1 MAWIGGRSWRDDAA
15 SDTAQPN
22 SNDVETDRSARSQPA
37 PDEIVNVLLPEDE
50 YTHTPDEA
58 ENYYNDSMYFNAM
71 NRAGGPLRRTRWEVW
86 LIWTGETFTPMIQT
100 LPIRISIVNDYEVV
114 VAGVAAMLAPFT
126 DRVEVVETEA
136 GGLPDLPADIALF
149 DTFAGRR
156 RSLSRI
162 DDLAQDR
169 DLSKVVLY
177 TWDLPR
183 DFARD
188 VDMRSIDGVIM
199 KSTTGPELVDALE
212 RVHLGEFVGSN
223 VVDERDIG
231 STLTER
237 EREVL
242 ALLSQGASNREVAS
256 ELYLSI
262 DTVKTHVRKV
272 FTKLGVG
279 NRTQAALVAR
289 DYGLEISRPESV
301 A

>member
-1 MAWIGGRSWRDDAA
+1 M
-15 SDTAQPN
+15 T
-22 SNDVETDRSARSQPA
+22 
-37 PDEIVNVLLPEDE
+37 
-50 YTHTPDEA
+50 
-58 ENYYNDSMYFNAM
+58 
-71 NRAGGPLRRTRWEVW
+71 
-86 LIWTGETFTPMIQT
+86 QT
-100 LPIRISIVNDYEVV
+100 QPIRVSIVNDYEVV
-114 VAGVAAMLAPFT
+114 VAGVAAMLAPFG
-126 DRVEVVETEA
+126 DRVQVVETEA
-136 GGLPDLPADIALF
+136 GGLPELPADIALF

-162 DDLAQDR
+162 DHLAEDR
-169 DLSKVVLY
+169 DLAKVVLY
-177 TWDLPR
+177 TWDLPK

-188 VDMRSIDGVIM
+188 IDVRSIDGVIM
-199 KSTTGPELVDALE
+199 KSTTGAELVDALE
-212 RVHLGEFVGSN
+212 RVHQGEFVGSN

-242 ALLSQGASNREVAS
+242 ALLSQGASNREIAV

-279 NRTQAALVAR
+279 NRTQAALTAR
-289 DYGLEISRPESV
+289 DYGLEVHKSDSV

>member
-1 MAWIGGRSWRDDAA
+1 M
-15 SDTAQPN
+15 
-22 SNDVETDRSARSQPA
+22 SQ
-37 PDEIVNVLLPEDE
+37 
-50 YTHTPDEA
+50 T
-58 ENYYNDSMYFNAM
+58 S
-71 NRAGGPLRRTRWEVW
+71 
-86 LIWTGETFTPMIQT
+86 
-100 LPIRISIVNDYEVV
+100 PIHVSIVNDYEVV

-126 DRVEVVETEA
+126 DRVAVVETKA
-136 GGLPDLPADIALF
+136 GGLPGLPADIALF

-156 RSLSRI
+156 RSLSRV

-177 TWDLPR
+177 TWDLPK

-188 VDMRSIDGVIM
+188 IDMRSIDGVIM
-199 KSTTGPELVDALE
+199 KSTTGVELVDALE

-223 VVDERDIG
+223 VVDERDVG

-242 ALLSQGASNREVAS
+242 ALLSQGASNREVAA

-279 NRTQAALVAR
+279 NRTQAALIAR
-289 DYGLEISRPESV
+289 DYGLEINKPESV

>member
-1 MAWIGGRSWRDDAA
+1 MTKTS
-15 SDTAQPN
+15 
-22 SNDVETDRSARSQPA
+22 
-37 PDEIVNVLLPEDE
+37 
-50 YTHTPDEA
+50 
-58 ENYYNDSMYFNAM
+58 
-71 NRAGGPLRRTRWEVW
+71 
-86 LIWTGETFTPMIQT
+86 
-100 LPIRISIVNDYEVV
+100 PIRVSIVNDYEVV
-114 VAGVAAMLAPFT
+114 VAGVAAMLAPFG
-126 DRVEVVETEA
+126 DRVDVVETEA

-162 DDLAQDR
+162 DDLASDR
-169 DLSKVVLY
+169 DLAKVVLY
-177 TWDLPR
+177 TWDLPK

-188 VDMRSIDGVIM
+188 IDLRSIDGVIM
-199 KSTTGPELVDALE
+199 KSTTGAELVDALE
-212 RVHLGEFVGSN
+212 RVHQGEFVGSN
-223 VVDERDIG
+223 VVDERDVG

-242 ALLSQGASNREVAS
+242 ALLSQGASNREVAV

-289 DYGLEISRPESV
+289 DYGLEVHKPDSV